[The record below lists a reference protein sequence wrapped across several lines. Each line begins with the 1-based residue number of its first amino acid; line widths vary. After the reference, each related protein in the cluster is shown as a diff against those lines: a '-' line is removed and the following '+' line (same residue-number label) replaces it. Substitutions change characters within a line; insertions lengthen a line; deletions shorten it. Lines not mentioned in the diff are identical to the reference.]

1 MPRLVNSCAI
11 CGKPI
16 VKQRTICRAC
26 KDKQDAQVDEIEQSM
41 YVARLRLIP
50 EILWEKRRAEF
61 AAQAMQG
68 LLANPT
74 YFDRIV
80 TPTGV
85 ASLAVRYADALCAEL
100 RKNEKFQNK

>member
-16 VKQRTICRAC
+16 VKQQTICRAC

-68 LLANPT
+68 LLANPANQS
-74 YFDRIV
+74 DPVSRV
-80 TPTGV
+80 V
-85 ASLAVRYADALCAEL
+85 ELAVLHADALCREL
-100 RKNEKFQNK
+100 RKTEKTQYK